1 MFQQKKQHDDG
12 IYCNMTKQDS
22 NLFRLC
28 LIVLSSLAFSS
39 CTVGPDFKSPLTPKA
54 IGNVYSSASA
64 PAAADAVSNSEKNN
78 ADNSQFIVY
87 GKELP
92 AQWWTLFHSE
102 ALDQLIRSALQQNPT
117 FSAAQATLRQAKE
130 SFNAES
136 GSRTFPS
143 VNAQVGA
150 TRELAQLNGS
160 SPSVFN
166 LYNASVNVTY
176 NLDVFG
182 SSHRQLESI
191 MAVVDYQQFE
201 LEAAYQMLVS
211 NVVTTAIK
219 EALLRAQLQATRN
232 IIEAQQKQ
240 LAVIEKQFALGAVT
254 RSTVLLQ
261 RTLVAQTEAM
271 LPPLEKAL
279 AQTRNQLAVYV
290 GKLPNESEL
299 PEFQLDNLQL
309 PQDLPVSLPSSL
321 VRQRPDIRASEAL
334 LHQASAL
341 IGVAA
346 ANQYPQFN
354 LTGSYTYEHVQLGS
368 VGANSPLWSLGA
380 GLTQPIF
387 NAGALKAKRRAA
399 EAAYDQAEAE
409 YRWTVLTAFQNVA
422 DNLRAIDFDAATYK
436 AQAKAEALARESMEL
451 SQSQYKL
458 GAVSFLTVLDTQRSY
473 QQAHINLVAAQA
485 ARLTDTAALFVALG
499 GGWWNRPEDNIAK
512 DKNEVGKN

>member
-1 MFQQKKQHDDG
+1 MEIFV
-12 IYCNMTKQDS
+12 NVNDS
-22 NLFRLC
+22 LLNSRQMNVD
-28 LIVLSSLAFSS
+28 LIRIFFLYLPVSIVFCGCVA
-39 CTVGPDFKSPLTPKA
+39 GPDFKSPVAPSSVGNKYTPETLPSTTEVVPGSDSISQHIA
-54 IGNVYSSASA
+54 YG
-64 PAAADAVSNSEKNN
+64 EK
-78 ADNSQFIVY
+78 
-87 GKELP
+87 LP

-136 GSRTFPS
+136 GSLMFPS
-143 VNAQVGA
+143 VSAQAGA
-150 TRELAQLNGS
+150 TREQAQLYS
-160 SPSVFN
+160 ATPSVLN
-166 LYNASVNVTY
+166 LYNASVNISY

-182 SSHRQLESI
+182 ASHRQLES
-191 MAVVDYQQFE
+191 MLAVVDYQHFE
-201 LEAAYQMLVS
+201 LEAAYQMLAS
-211 NVVTTAIK
+211 NVVTTAIR
-219 EALLRAQLQATRN
+219 EALMRAQLQATQS
-232 IIEAQQKQ
+232 ILDAQQKQ
-240 LAVIEKQFALGAVT
+240 LAVIEKQLSLGAVT
-254 RSTVLLQ
+254 RSVELLQ
-261 RTLVAQTEAM
+261 RTLVAQTEAL
-271 LPPLEKAL
+271 LPPLEKSL
-279 AQTRNQLAVYV
+279 VQTRHQLAVYV
-290 GKLPNESEL
+290 GKLPGESGL

-309 PQDLPVSLPSSL
+309 PPDLPVSLPSSL

-354 LTGSYTYEHVQLGS
+354 LTGSYTYQNIQLGS
-368 VGANSPLWSLGA
+368 VSASSPLWSLGA

-422 DNLRAIDFDAATYK
+422 DNLRAIDSDAATYK
-436 AQAKAEALARESMEL
+436 AQANAESLARESMEL
-451 SQSQYKL
+451 SQSQYQL

-473 QQAHINLVAAQA
+473 QQAHINLVTAQA

-499 GGWWNRPEDNIAK
+499 GGWWNRTEENVAK
-512 DKNEVGKN
+512 DKENTK

>member
-1 MFQQKKQHDDG
+1 MNLIYRLLNFKQLNGDF
-12 IYCNMTKQDS
+12 IRFFFLYLPVS
-22 NLFRLC
+22 
-28 LIVLSSLAFSS
+28 IVF
-39 CTVGPDFKSPLTPKA
+39 CGCVVGPDFKSPMAPKA
-54 IGNVYSSASA
+54 IGKEYSSESA
-64 PAAADAVSNSEKNN
+64 PAATDASTSADKNKVDI
-78 ADNSQFIVY
+78 AQHIVY

-130 SFNAES
+130 SYNAES
-136 GSRTFPS
+136 GSLMFPS
-143 VNAQVGA
+143 VTAQVGA
-150 TRELAQLNGS
+150 TREQAQLYS
-160 SPSVFN
+160 VTPSVFN
-166 LYNASVNVTY
+166 LYNATVNVSY

-211 NVVTTAIK
+211 NVVTTAIR
-219 EALLRAQLQATRN
+219 EALLRAQLQATQN
-232 IIEAQQKQ
+232 ILDAQQKQ
-240 LAVIEKQFALGAVT
+240 LAVIDKQLALGAVT
-254 RSTVLLQ
+254 RSAELLQ
-261 RTLVAQTEAM
+261 KTLVAQTEAS
-271 LPPLEKAL
+271 LPPLEKSL
-279 AQTRNQLAVYV
+279 AQTRHQLAVYV
-290 GKLPNESEL
+290 GKLPSESGL
-299 PEFQLDNLQL
+299 PEFQLENLQL

-321 VRQRPDIRASEAL
+321 LRQRPDIRASEAL

-368 VGANSPLWSLGA
+368 AGANSPLWSLGA

-422 DNLRAIDFDAATYK
+422 DNLRAIDSDAATYK
-436 AQAKAEALARESMEL
+436 AQANAESLARESMEL
-451 SQSQYKL
+451 SQSQYQL

-473 QQAHINLVAAQA
+473 QQAHINLVVAQA
-485 ARLTDTAALFVALG
+485 TRLTDTAALFVALG
-499 GGWWNRPEDNIAK
+499 GGWWNRTEENAAK
-512 DKNEVGKN
+512 DKGNTK

>member
-1 MFQQKKQHDDG
+1 MNIIYRFLNSKQLHGDF
-12 IYCNMTKQDS
+12 IRIFFLYLPVS
-22 NLFRLC
+22 IALC
-28 LIVLSSLAFSS
+28 GCV
-39 CTVGPDFKSPLTPKA
+39 VGPDFKSPVAPKA
-54 IGNVYSSASA
+54 IGNTYSSESA
-64 PAAADAVSNSEKNN
+64 PAATNALSNTDKDQ
-78 ADNSQFIVY
+78 ADNSQHIIY

-130 SFNAES
+130 SFNAET
-136 GSRTFPS
+136 GSLAFPN

-150 TRELAQLNGS
+150 TREQAQLYS
-160 SPSVFN
+160 ATPSVFN

-176 NLDVFG
+176 TLDVFG
-182 SSHRQLESI
+182 ASHRQLESMI
-191 MAVVDYQQFE
+191 AAVDYQHFE

-211 NVVTTAIK
+211 NVVTTAIR
-219 EALLRAQLQATRN
+219 EALLRAQIQATQN
-232 IIEAQQKQ
+232 IIDAQQKQ
-240 LAVIEKQFALGAVT
+240 LAVIEKQLALGAVT
-254 RSTVLLQ
+254 RSVALLQ
-261 RTLVAQTEAM
+261 KTLVAQTQAL
-271 LPPLEKAL
+271 LPPLEKSL
-279 AQTRNQLAVYV
+279 AQTRHQLAVYV
-290 GKLPNESEL
+290 GKLPSESGL

-341 IGVAA
+341 VGVAA
-346 ANQYPQFN
+346 ANQYPQIN
-354 LTGSYTYEHVQLGS
+354 LTGSYSYEYIQLGS
-368 VGANSPLWSLGA
+368 VGAGSPLWSLGA

-422 DNLRAIDFDAATYK
+422 DNLRAIDSDAAAYK
-436 AQAKAEALARESMEL
+436 AQANAEALARESMEL
-451 SQSQYKL
+451 SQSQYQM

-473 QQAHINLVAAQA
+473 QQARINLVTAQA
-485 ARLTDTAALFVALG
+485 ARLADTAALFVALG
-499 GGWWNRPEDNIAK
+499 GGWWNRPEENAAK
-512 DKNEVGKN
+512 NKENTK